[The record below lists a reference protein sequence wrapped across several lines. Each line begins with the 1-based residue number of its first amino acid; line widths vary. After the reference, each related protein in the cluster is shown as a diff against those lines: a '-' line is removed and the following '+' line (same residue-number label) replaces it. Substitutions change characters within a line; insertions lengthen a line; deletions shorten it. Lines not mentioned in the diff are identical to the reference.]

1 MTAAIVRPASDGERS
16 AGSRQ
21 YSAMLKRML
30 RAVGRRVMSGELPDI
45 DALVQL
51 REIQEELDA
60 QTSQVVRALR
70 SEAGGA
76 HSWAEIGA
84 ALGITRAAAFKRYG
98 GSESDVRRVGGQP
111 SALR

>member
-1 MTAAIVRPASDGERS
+1 MTATTARAAAKADKTTGTREFQGMI
-16 AGSRQ
+16 
-21 YSAMLKRML
+21 L
-30 RAVGRRVMSGELPDI
+30 RCLRKYGPKVDSGQLPDI

-51 REIQEELDA
+51 REIQAELDE
-60 QTSQVVRALR
+60 QTAQVVRALR

-84 ALGITRAAAFKRYG
+84 ALGIGRAAAFKRYG
-98 GSESDVRRVGGQP
+98 AAESDVRQVGGQP